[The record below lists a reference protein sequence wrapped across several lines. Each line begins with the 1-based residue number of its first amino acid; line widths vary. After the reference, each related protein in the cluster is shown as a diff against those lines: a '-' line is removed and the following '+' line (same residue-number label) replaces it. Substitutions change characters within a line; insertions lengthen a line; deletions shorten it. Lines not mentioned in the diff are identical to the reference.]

1 LPKEQAAK
9 AAAQLWHDNP
19 VDLRITTVSK
29 SVRMDGFRV
38 QDCLDYDKDL
48 KWYLSKCDKPSAAKA
63 EGSETSADEEAPAAE
78 LANRALIFRDKGS
91 VWDSEF
97 DSQGARVISQGFA
110 GKASRGAG
118 MVGGG

>member
-1 LPKEQAAK
+1 MPRLKLGSRCSVIQLPKEQAAK

-63 EGSETSADEEAPAAE
+63 EGSETSADEYDYFVYKVKK
-78 LANRALIFRDKGS
+78 NRP
-91 VWDSEF
+91 
-97 DSQGARVISQGFA
+97 
-110 GKASRGAG
+110 
-118 MVGGG
+118 GGL